1 MSIQVLYSRDEH
13 YMTGC
18 IATTP
23 RKRPGTGIKCA
34 VCFLLCMAA
43 SLSISG
49 CSTFNNM
56 TYRGKIIDAET
67 LKPIEGVVVIAQ
79 WLECWPG
86 IGAGE
91 LCDFEMVRETLTD
104 KNGDWS
110 ITGPR
115 GEDTREFGYIRGIS
129 SFIIHYTL
137 PPHFYTY
144 KRGYCGRGHSL
155 GAFEAFPFI
164 SEDKGI
170 EGIILIKPGDTRE
183 ETHKFFEKYGGLFW
197 PFIPM
202 KNSRQRLEALD
213 FDFRYPEK
221 IEVIESES
229 RKFNDDYI
237 VYGLAR
243 AKTSKDFMDASSLTL
258 HWKADYKLKI
268 LPSILDRD
276 STEDFKGYD
285 D

>member
-1 MSIQVLYSRDEH
+1 MNTQIFGSRNEHHAISYRNMYSQIKPCKRSVLRCL
-13 YMTGC
+13 MCT
-18 IATTP
+18 A
-23 RKRPGTGIKCA
+23 A
-34 VCFLLCMAA
+34 LL
-43 SLSISG
+43 IVSG
-49 CSTFNNM
+49 CSMFNYT

-91 LCDFEMVRETLTD
+91 LCDFDMVKETLTD

-110 ITGPR
+110 ITGPK
-115 GEDTREFGYIRGIS
+115 GEDTRDFGYIRGIS
-129 SFIIHYTL
+129 SFVIHYTRR
-137 PPHFYTY
+137 PHFYTY
-144 KRGYCGRGHSL
+144 KRGYL
-155 GAFEAFPFI
+155 GIEKALGGFQAFPYI
-164 SEDKGI
+164 KKDQDL
-170 EGIILIKPGDTRE
+170 EGVILIRLGDTME
-183 ETHKFFEKYGGLFW
+183 EARLHAEKYGGLFW

-202 KNSRQRLEALD
+202 KNPRQRLEELN

-229 RKFNDDYI
+229 RKFSDEYV

-243 AKTSKDFMDASSLTL
+243 AKTSKDFMDASSLSL

-268 LPSILDRD
+268 LPKIIDRD
-276 STEDFKGYD
+276 STEAFKGYEE
-285 D
+285 

>member
-1 MSIQVLYSRDEH
+1 MDTWISGLRNEHHLGHCTAEYSPTGQGWRPVLGLLFAIALLLS
-13 YMTGC
+13 TGC
-18 IATTP
+18 SMLNHT
-23 RKRPGTGIKCA
+23 
-34 VCFLLCMAA
+34 
-43 SLSISG
+43 
-49 CSTFNNM
+49 

-110 ITGPR
+110 ITGPK
-115 GEDTREFGYIRGIS
+115 GEDTQEFGYIRGIL
-129 SFIIHYTL
+129 SFVVHYTL

-144 KRGYCGRGHSL
+144 KRGYMGRGHSL
-155 GAFEAFPFI
+155 GAFEAFPYI
-164 SEDKGI
+164 SEEKGI
-170 EGIILIKPGDTRE
+170 EGVILMKPGDTRE

-202 KNSRQRLEALD
+202 KNPRQRLEALD
-213 FDFRYPEK
+213 FDFKYPEK
-221 IEVIESES
+221 VEVIESEG
-229 RKFNDDYI
+229 RKFSNEYV

-243 AKTSKDFMDASSLTL
+243 AKTSKDFMDASSLL
-258 HWKADYKLKI
+258 LRWEADNYLKI
-268 LPSILDRD
+268 LPKIIDRD
-276 STEDFKGYD
+276 STEAFKGYEE
-285 D
+285 